1 MVVTFIQG
9 NALKVTFNTMSHVY
23 NELTHLLRY
32 LRFFVLEEVFTMIY
46 QFNFVEVFLKGQ
58 FGSGNLDYGM
68 VSDSLQS
75 IAYLVMTHVAQL
87 KQTCVIIYKLIIK
100 IL

>member
-1 MVVTFIQG
+1 MDWPKATARQDDNHLSFWVGAAYIGDFFMVVTFIQG

-46 QFNFVEVFLKGQ
+46 QFNFVEVF
-58 FGSGNLDYGM
+58 FER
-68 VSDSLQS
+68 S
-75 IAYLVMTHVAQL
+75 IW
-87 KQTCVIIYKLIIK
+87 KW
-100 IL
+100 